1 MAFTNEQQN
10 APGSDVP
17 EAFCLLGV
25 SAYRPCNSDD
35 RRQWRKQG
43 EAVGAAASGMQ
54 AKAKQTLGAATRFW
68 RVSA

>member
-35 RRQWRKQG
+35 RHQWRKQG
-43 EAVGAAASGMQ
+43 VVVGAAASKTQ
-54 AKAKQTLGAATRFW
+54 VLLKA
-68 RVSA
+68 